1 MSKIYLCTKPP
12 QERDAAARAVKQ
24 EHGIKRERTEER
36 NATHP
41 NDSNDDGTNVTAAKK
56 QRKSYK
62 TTLNENGAEEIDL
75 T

>member
-24 EHGIKRERTEER
+24 EQGIKRERSIER
-36 NATHP
+36 SSTNA
-41 NDSNDDGTNVTAAKK
+41 NDNEADEVTVVSAKK
-56 QRKSYK
+56 RRTSYK
-62 TTLNENGAEEIDL
+62 TALNENGVEEIDL